1 MLLEVGK
8 TVEGKISGIT
18 PFGAFI
24 DLGEGKTG
32 LVHIS
37 EVALEYVK
45 DINQHLKEGETVS
58 VKVVS
63 IDEKGKISLSIK
75 QALLDK
81 RKAENQA
88 KKQRFTRPDDFDW
101 SSKGSESDA
110 PLSFE
115 EMMSKFKQS
124 SDERMHDIKKGV
136 DAKRGGNYRRSSGSY

>member
-45 DINQHLKEGETVS
+45 DINEHLKEGETVS

-63 IDEKGKISLSIK
+63 IDDKGKISLSIK

-81 RKAENQA
+81 RKSENQA
-88 KKQRFTRPDDFDW
+88 RKQRVSRPDDFDW
-101 SSKGSESDA
+101 SSNKTSDT
-110 PLSFE
+110 PMSFE
-115 EMMSKFKQS
+115 EMMNKFKQS

-136 DAKRGGNYRRSSGSY
+136 DSKRGGNYRRSSGSY